1 MADILGLNS
10 AGTANYIAETNR
22 NILARNALNLDR
34 YRKQKQDLIDNVNGA
49 KEVLATD
56 QEEDRGKE
64 GAETLTM
71 ANDLKHVS
79 DLGVRDLL
87 SRSETG
93 QKVLGAVDSAG
104 EKLNQVKSLSNS
116 LIPQGDRLPPGEL
129 PKLDFFNASPNEVAG
144 ARVGF
149 VSSGTGRDVPDLP
162 FFAEGGPTR
171 MPGPDNVNSVI
182 DYGKRSFGVEGD
194 PVSGISQQLFSG
206 VDRGITSDT
215 FRLLGGTSQAEKAK
229 FFAGRARGRL
239 AFLESDDLPQQASKQ
254 LINPIQSATGLKP
267 VNTPTPEP
275 VSRPSPSTETPEES
289 INSGSVEPS
298 TNSVEPESARE
309 ALKAGGDDAPVFAS
323 GRAAEGALPE
333 GTSADVLG
341 AGSKALNVETKVPG
355 TIARGLQGLNV
366 LGGAV
371 DAGEDIAKG
380 GIAGDNTAS
389 KVSNVAGTISGGLE
403 GAGLAMEAAGAGLD
417 STVLGAPVGL
427 VLNGLGA
434 AAGAV
439 GLVSGVIGDLKDEG
453 KDKANL
459 ASAIAAQAK
468 GPPKPQLQQTIAQQ
482 SYSLAGSYA
491 GKADNNNKIQGT
503 GAF

>member
-34 YRKQKQDLIDNVNGA
+34 YNQQKQQLVNNVNGA
-49 KEVLATD
+49 KEVLATG

-93 QKVLGAVDSAG
+93 RKVLGAVDSAG
-104 EKLNQVKSLSNS
+104 EKLNQAKSLSNS
-116 LIPQGDRLPPGEL
+116 LIPQGDRLPAGQL

-144 ARVGF
+144 ARINP

-162 FFAEGGPTR
+162 FFADKTPLIR
-171 MPGPDNVNSVI
+171 PGEDNINSVI
-182 DYGKRSFGVEGD
+182 SFGRNNFGVVGD
-194 PVSGISQQLFSG
+194 PEAGVSTNIGG
-206 VDRGITSDT
+206 VSRG
-215 FRLLGGTSQAEKAK
+215 LLPETLANIGGTSNAEKAQY
-229 FFAGRARGRL
+229 FSARARSRL
-239 AFLESDDLPQQASKQ
+239 GALGPDLPSSPAEN
-254 LINPIQSATGLKP
+254 LINPIHNVAGLPPANRPTATP
-267 VNTPTPEP
+267 I
-275 VSRPSPSTETPEES
+275 SRPSPSTETPAES
-289 INSGSVEPS
+289 ITSSNVEPS

-309 ALKAGGDDAPVFAS
+309 ALKAGGSDEPVFAS
-323 GRAAEGALPE
+323 GRTAEATLPE
-333 GTSADVLG
+333 GASADVLG
-341 AGSKALNVETKVPG
+341 AGSKALNVDKEVPG
-355 TIARGLQGLNV
+355 VISRGLQGLNV

-403 GAGLAMEAAGAGLD
+403 AAGLAMDATGIGAP
-417 STVLGAPVGL
+417 LGAIVG
-427 VLNGLGA
+427 GLGA

-468 GPPKPQLQQTIAQQ
+468 GPPKPQIQQTIAQQ

>member
-1 MADILGLNS
+1 MADILGLDS

-49 KEVLATD
+49 KDILATD

-144 ARVGF
+144 ARVNPI
-149 VSSGTGRDVPDLP
+149 SSGTGRDVPDLP
-162 FFAEGGPTR
+162 FFADKVADVR
-171 MPGPDNVNSVI
+171 PGEDNINSVI
-182 DYGKRSFGVEGD
+182 SFGKNNFGVVGD
-194 PVSGISQQLFSG
+194 PIAGQSTKLFSN
-206 VDRGITSDT
+206 VDRGITGDT
-215 FRLLGGTSQAEKAK
+215 LRLLGGTSQADKAQ
-229 FFAGRARGRL
+229 FFSSRARGRL
-239 AFLESDDLPQQASKQ
+239 AFLNDTDNLPQQASKQ

-267 VNTPTPEP
+267 VNRPTETE
-275 VSRPSPSTETPEES
+275 VSRPSPSTETPADS
-289 INSGSVEPS
+289 INSANIEPS

-309 ALKAGGDDAPVFAS
+309 ALKAGGTDEPVFAS
-323 GRAAEGALPE
+323 GRTAEATLPE
-333 GTSADVLG
+333 GASADVLG
-341 AGSKALNVETKVPG
+341 AGSKALKVDSAVPG
-355 TIARGLQGLNV
+355 VITRGLQGLNV

-403 GAGLAMEAAGAGLD
+403 AAGLALDATGIGAP
-417 STVLGAPVGL
+417 LGAVVG
-427 VLNGLGA
+427 GLGA